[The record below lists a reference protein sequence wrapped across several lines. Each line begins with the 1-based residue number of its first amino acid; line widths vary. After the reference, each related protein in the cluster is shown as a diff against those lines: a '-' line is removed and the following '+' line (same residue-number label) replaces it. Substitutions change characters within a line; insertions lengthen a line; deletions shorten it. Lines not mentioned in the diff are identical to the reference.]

1 MVEYF
6 GSHWLAILFLSSP
19 IVLCYLFVAFN
30 LYLSR
35 RYLDAMM
42 EALPN
47 SRYLYLWG
55 PYWLNSGWFGR
66 FWLMNRVAAMVA
78 MPSTHI
84 RWGDVDPIDLQSFP
98 RHLKRLI
105 RIHSVLLYGAGI
117 WMLVAYALMKLA
129 GLF

>member
-1 MVEYF
+1 MKMVEYF
-6 GSHWLAILFLSSP
+6 GSQWLALLFVSSP

-55 PYWLNSGWFGR
+55 PYWRNSGWSGR
-66 FWLMNRVAAMVA
+66 FWLMSNITAMVTW
-78 MPSTHI
+78 PSTYI
-84 RWGDVDPIDLQSFP
+84 RWGDVDPVDLQNFP
-98 RHLKRLI
+98 AHLKRLAVI
-105 RIHSVLLYGAGI
+105 DSVLLFSGSI
-117 WMLVAYALMKLA
+117 WMAVAYVLLELA
-129 GLF
+129 